1 MKQHLESTKNK
12 NKLKSY
18 VAKENDLNWSPTLQG
33 KKNEIIK
40 KQKKKKRKDI
50 LEEIKESRA

>member
-12 NKLKSY
+12 TKLKSY

-33 KKNEIIK
+33 KKNEVIK
-40 KQKKKKRKDI
+40 KQKKKRKDVV
-50 LEEIKESRA
+50 EEIKESRA

>member
-18 VAKENDLNWSPTLQG
+18 VAKENDINWSPTLQG
-33 KKNEIIK
+33 KKNEVIK
-40 KQKKKKRKDI
+40 KQKKKRKDVV
-50 LEEIKESRA
+50 EEIKESRA